1 MADISNVI
9 NVSLLAEGRTASRD
23 NLNNVMLI
31 TSEVGVLSTAERYR
45 IYTAIGDVA
54 SDFGTESQAYDFAQ
68 AFFGTSPNSVNAGG
82 ALYIGFWRAVQEDVA
97 ASAAVLSGAELS
109 EAVTI
114 GLVQNISDGTMDIDV
129 DGVTESLAGLDFRT
143 STTLEDVVTELN
155 AALAGATASL
165 SDTQILITSD
175 TTGVLSLITLA
186 TDPAAG
192 TFVGSIL
199 GLAAGT
205 GAVATQGA
213 DASVIALETKEAAI
227 AELKAQTNMYG
238 AMFIDE
244 PTSVEAK
251 DLAEWAQAND
261 TLVYDV
267 FDTAA
272 NLEIDPTNVVWDI
285 KLSSL
290 TNYRMLYSAA
300 GNRKFAAAYMARTH
314 TVNFNAENSA
324 LTMHLKELPVTAEEY
339 SQTDITKAKNVGL
352 DIYTTIKQTP
362 VILTSGAN
370 DFTDN
375 RYNLIGYQDAIETDL
390 FNLLKLTSTKIPQTT
405 RGVNQLIDQCE
416 KTTRGFVRAGVFAPG
431 TWSSPDYFGDKDTFD
446 RNILEAGFY
455 FLAGRLSDQPQADR
469 QARKSPVIQGAVKN
483 AGAIHSADIII
494 NFNA

>member
-23 NLNNVMLI
+23 NLNNVMVI
-31 TSEVGVLSTAERYR
+31 TSEVGVLSSAERYR
-45 IYTAIGDVA
+45 IYTSIGDVA
-54 SDFGTESQAYDFAQ
+54 SDFGTESKAYDFAQ

-82 ALYIGFWRAVQEDVA
+82 ALYIGFWRAVDENVA
-97 ASAAVLSGAELS
+97 ANSAVLAGAELS
-109 EAVTI
+109 EATTI
-114 GLVQNISDGTMDIDV
+114 GLVQSISDGTMDSDV
-129 DGVTESLAGLDFRT
+129 DGVTESLTGLDFRT
-143 STTLEDVVTELN
+143 STTLEDVVSEID
-155 AALAGATASL
+155 AALSGATASL
-165 SDTQILITSD
+165 GDNQIIITSD
-175 TTGVLSLITLA
+175 TTGATSLITVA
-186 TDPAAG
+186 TDPGSG
-192 TFVGSIL
+192 TFVGSVL
-199 GLAAGT
+199 ALAAGT

-213 DASVIALETKEAAI
+213 AASVLSSETKEAAI
-227 AELKAQTNMYG
+227 AELKSQTNMYG

-251 DLAEWAQAND
+251 TLAEWAQAND

-267 FDTAA
+267 FDVAA
-272 NLEIDPTNVVWDI
+272 NLEVDPTNVVWDI

-324 LTMHLKELPVTAEEY
+324 LTMHLKELPIAAEEY
-339 SQTDITKAKNVGL
+339 TQTEITKAKAVGL

-362 VILTSGAN
+362 IILTSGAN

-431 TWSSPDYFGDKDTFD
+431 TWSSPDYFGNKETFD
-446 RNILEAGFY
+446 RSILESGFY
-455 FLAGRLSDQPQADR
+455 FLAGRLSDQPQSDR
-469 QARKSPVIQGAVKN
+469 QQRKSPVIQGAVKN